1 MGSYCR
7 FPPACQETSPSK
19 TLHSI
24 SCVAVQCRAVAF
36 RIRLEARSV
45 RDRAKLVTKCAVVLA
60 QASRRQLFDCLFPSE
75 EGLIDRCGVM
85 AEVQDAMAAQR
96 STTTDEDVHLSPT
109 CVFRGG
115 GGGRIKLL
123 CSFGGRII
131 PRPSDGALKYIG
143 GETRVLAVPRSIPFR
158 GACFPLVFSDDALVC
173 LSSPLGSPPTFFSS
187 SFFSGRAQR

>member
-1 MGSYCR
+1 
-7 FPPACQETSPSK
+7 
-19 TLHSI
+19 
-24 SCVAVQCRAVAF
+24 
-36 RIRLEARSV
+36 
-45 RDRAKLVTKCAVVLA
+45 
-60 QASRRQLFDCLFPSE
+60 
-75 EGLIDRCGVM
+75 M